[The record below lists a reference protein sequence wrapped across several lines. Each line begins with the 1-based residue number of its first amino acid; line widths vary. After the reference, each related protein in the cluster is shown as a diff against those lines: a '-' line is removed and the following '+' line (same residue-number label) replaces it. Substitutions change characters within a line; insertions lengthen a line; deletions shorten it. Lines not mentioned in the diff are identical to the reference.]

1 MGWFELLFSKKQKSE
16 QGFDAVLYRAVENEH
31 GTFGVLIYKDQPL
44 CVTVEPE
51 WRDNQNNISCI
62 PEGIYQ
68 VSPHNGGKYK
78 NVWKLHDVPNRA
90 AILIHAGNTE
100 DNTEGCIIVGSSFG
114 NLNGKYAVLR
124 SGEAL
129 EKLRAIL
136 PSKFTL
142 KVTSVY

>member
-1 MGWFELLFSKKQKSE
+1 MGWLELLFSKKEKE
-16 QGFDAVLYRAVENEH
+16 NFDAVLYRAVENEH
-31 GTFGVLIYKDQPL
+31 GTFGVLIYKGQPL

-51 WRDNQNNISCI
+51 WRNNQIGVSSI

-68 VSPHNGGKYK
+68 VAPHNGTKYK
-78 NVWKLHDVPNRA
+78 NVWKLKDVPNRS

-100 DNTEGCIIVGSSFG
+100 DSTQGCIIVGSMFG

-129 EKLRAIL
+129 NKLREIL
-136 PSKFTL
+136 PGKFTL